1 MLKSWFISL
10 FVLILLALAYYINL
24 FDWLATGYA
33 MWLGI
38 VLVAIMLLAFITH
51 LVFNHAANRAK
62 HNMSDLI

>member
-10 FVLILLALAYYINL
+10 FVLILLALAYHINL

-38 VLVAIMLLAFITH
+38 VLVAIMLLLAFINKTKGLF
-51 LVFNHAANRAK
+51 LVKSPFVLLR
-62 HNMSDLI
+62 I

>member
-24 FDWLATGYA
+24 FDWLATGHA

-38 VLVAIMLLAFITH
+38 VLVAIMLLLAFII
-51 LVFNHAANRAK
+51 LGNPLK
-62 HNMSDLI
+62 EK